1 LFYSITIY
9 NNIKAWDIQ
18 KETYWSS
25 VVTMPC
31 PLEPQSL
38 DGPLTLAQATYH
50 LLAYRIYR
58 NRKSQEEITGIR
70 EPFPRDKA
78 ARTRRW
84 ILTTMYYQY

>member
-1 LFYSITIY
+1 LLYSIKTY
-9 NNIKAWDIQ
+9 NNINAWDIQ

-50 LLAYRIYR
+50 LFAFRIYK
-58 NRKSQEEITGIR
+58 NRKSQGEIMSTR
-70 EPFPRDKA
+70 ESFPRDKA
-78 ARTRRW
+78 ARTRR
-84 ILTTMYYQY
+84 